1 MGIKTGTVTGQV
13 IESNRGSANVRL
25 LQVQLLG
32 SVPETVE
39 FFNVSGEDTAPAEGD
54 KVIVFELSDGFKF
67 TMGTKDLIEASVL
80 AGEKKIYSQDG
91 GAVKAFIT
99 WFKTG
104 VLRLNGDGD
113 HAVRYA
119 QLQTAFDELKTAFN
133 NHDHVYTPGTGTPT
147 TTASAVP
154 QSAADITTS
163 KIDTIE
169 VPA

>member
-1 MGIKTGTVTGQV
+1 MGIRTGTVTGQT

-91 GAVKAFIT
+91 GLEKAIIYL
-99 WFKTG
+99 KNDG
-104 VLRLNGDGD
+104 KLQIGNGTDE
-113 HAVRYA
+113 
-119 QLQTAFDELKTAFN
+119 LLSLFDELLTELQKTVDLTGVAS
-133 NHDHVYTPGTGTPT
+133 TGTLFKINP
-147 TTASAVP
+147 ALANI
-154 QSAADITTS
+154 QSRLGNI
-163 KIDTIE
+163 K
-169 VPA
+169 V